1 MAWLD
6 FRGIGLSYNLLIFL
20 VGATVTWVAGHH
32 LAKYAD
38 IIAKRTRAGQ
48 AFIGILLLGIFVSLP
63 EMVFSSVTAALGNA
77 EIAVNS
83 LLGGVAM
90 VMVMVAVTDV
100 WAGKEPLTSDVDH
113 PVVLLQA
120 GLTILILT
128 LAAAAI
134 ATGDRLLPGIGLVG
148 TWTSVIAGIY
158 VLSLLLAKYLQR
170 RHPWTSEDEI
180 ESAKS
185 NRHGRRTRRTGK
197 KRRGE
202 EQSSLTRIGALT
214 AAAGIGVVVA
224 GTLLAFSAEALTEQT
239 ALGASF
245 IGLIFGGVATSLP
258 ELSTSISAVRR
269 KREEMAFADAFGTN
283 LCSTALLFVADLLY
297 PGEPILN
304 QVGQFSIF
312 AVLLGCALTTVYLV
326 GLVVRYRRPVLRMG
340 VESLT
345 VLFAASVGFALLYGL
360 K

>member
-1 MAWLD
+1 MDWLD
-6 FRGIGLSYNLLIFL
+6 FRGIGLAWNLVIFL
-20 VGATVTWVAGHH
+20 AGAIITWMAGHH
-32 LAKYAD
+32 LANYAD
-38 IIAKRTRAGQ
+38 LIAKRTRVGQ
-48 AFIGILLLGIFVSLP
+48 AFIGVLLLGVVMSLP

-77 EIAVNS
+77 EMAVNS

-90 VMVMVAVTDV
+90 VMVVVAITDA
-100 WAGKEPLTSDVDH
+100 WAGKEPLSSDVDH

-148 TWTSVIAGIY
+148 TWTTVIAAVY
-158 VLSLLLAKYLQR
+158 VLSLLLARYLQR
-170 RHPWTSEDEI
+170 RHPWTSEDELKTAQDNRQRK
-180 ESAKS
+180 SA
-185 NRHGRRTRRTGK
+185 RRGK
-197 KRRGE
+197 KDEAE
-202 EQSSLTRIGALT
+202 EQSLARIAALT
-214 AAAGIGVVVA
+214 AIAGVGVLVA
-224 GTLLAFSAEALTEQT
+224 GTLLAFSADALTEQT

-258 ELSTSISAVRR
+258 ELSTSISAVARNR
-269 KREEMAFADAFGTN
+269 QEMAFADAFGTN

-304 QVGQFSIF
+304 QVGKFSVF
-312 AVLLGCALTTVYLV
+312 AVLLGCALTTVYLL
-326 GLVVRYRRPVLRMG
+326 GLVIRYRRPVLRMG
-340 VESLT
+340 VDSLT
-345 VLFAASVGFALLYGL
+345 VLVAASLGFALLYGL